1 MIMKKILLT
10 VLMMLAVLALIGQQ
24 TTGQFTRED
33 YLQKSKRQK
42 TTAWILLGGG
52 AAFVAGGMIWWS
64 QEFTLFGPSSS
75 GETGAT
81 VMVLA
86 GTCSMLGSIPVFI
99 ASARNK
105 NKANNLMVGLKME
118 NAISYKATPTKF
130 QPFPAISITLPFR

>member
-1 MIMKKILLT
+1 MKKLLLSI
-10 VLMMLAVLALIGQQ
+10 LMMLTVLALIGQQ

-52 AAFVAGGMIWWS
+52 AALIAGGTIWWS
-64 QEFTLFGPSSS
+64 QEFTLFGPGSS

-118 NAISYKATPTKF
+118 NTISYQATRIKY
-130 QPFPAISITLPFR
+130 QSFPAISITLPLK